1 MAFSPRRRAAGGSDP
16 VICVCGL
23 ASGRDLHTSET
34 NFETVLLQP
43 RKAQF
48 RCPFQACN
56 TQTAISGKD
65 RPGRGAGRG
74 SNALICLFGLASGRD
89 LHTSETNFETVLLQ
103 PVLLQPRKAQ
113 FRCPFQACNTQTA
126 ISGKDRP
133 GRGAGR
139 GSNAFICLFGLAS
152 GRDLHS
158 FENNFE
164 TVLLQPRKAQFQW
177 PFRPEEGRRG
187 AVTR

>member
-1 MAFSPRRRAAGGSDP
+1 MKVYFCGLEKCSFNGLFKPATHRPQIEERTRGRRAAGGSNA
-16 VICVCGL
+16 VICVFGL

-34 NFETVLLQP
+34 SFETVLLQP

-89 LHTSETNFETVLLQ
+89 LHSFET
-103 PVLLQPRKAQ
+103 
-113 FRCPFQACNTQTA
+113 
-126 ISGKDRP
+126 
-133 GRGAGR
+133 
-139 GSNAFICLFGLAS
+139 
-152 GRDLHS
+152 
-158 FENNFE
+158 NFE

-177 PFRPEEGRRG
+177 PFHPDVMQNK
-187 AVTR
+187 A